1 MNLTAATLT
10 SAALTPAT
18 QIHWETTLFT
28 DLLAEACP
36 TSDRMSARAAYQWAL
51 HRRAVLVDIRPQ
63 AQRRAGGEVHPDLA
77 PVVIDPAVL
86 HWRLDPHSA
95 ARLAWVTPEVR
106 VIVLCQGGRA
116 SSLAAASLN
125 RLGLRRA
132 TDVVGGMTAWR
143 EAGLPV
149 AATG

>member
-1 MNLTAATLT
+1 MTLTATRLPPT
-10 SAALTPAT
+10 T
-18 QIHWETTLFT
+18 QTHWETTLFA
-28 DLLAEACP
+28 DLLVEGCS

-51 HRRAVLVDIRPQ
+51 HRRAVLVDIRPE
-63 AQRRAGGEVHPDLA
+63 AQRRAEGEIHPDLA
-77 PVVIDPAVL
+77 PVAIEPAVL
-86 HWRLDPHSA
+86 EWRLDPRSA

-106 VIVLCQGGRA
+106 VIVLCQEGRA

-125 RLGLRRA
+125 RLGLRHA
-132 TDVVGGMTAWR
+132 TDVVGGMMAWR